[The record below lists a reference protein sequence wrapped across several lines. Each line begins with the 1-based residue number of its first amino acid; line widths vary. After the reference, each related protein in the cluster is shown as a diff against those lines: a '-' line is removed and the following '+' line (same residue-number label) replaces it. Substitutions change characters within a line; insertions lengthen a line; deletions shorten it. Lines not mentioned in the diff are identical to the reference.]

1 MLGLLFRDMKKV
13 VGFISIY
20 IIPLLLSGLIFSRCR
35 NSEDNCKDGTTFITS
50 PGRYIYLG
58 TDKKTGKIK
67 SINVRV
73 KEFKDGGLVY
83 GVSDLYNRPLYQHSM
98 FRNFS
103 KYQTWIIYVPNVDTI
118 WHYNSDLQESVMLVR
133 KDNPDEYIP
142 KSVRYHDLPEVM
154 RKELD

>member
-1 MLGLLFRDMKKV
+1 MLVLPFSDMKKV

-20 IIPLLLSGLIFSRCR
+20 VISLLLSGLIFFGCR
-35 NSEDNCKDGTTFITS
+35 KSDNNYKHGPTFITS
-50 PGRYIYLG
+50 PGRYFYQS
-58 TDKKTGKIK
+58 TDKKTLEIK
-67 SINVRV
+67 SINVCV

-103 KYQTWIIYVPNVDTI
+103 NYQAWIIYVPNVDTI
-118 WHYNSDLQESVMLVR
+118 WHYNSDLQESVMLIR
-133 KDNPDEYIP
+133 KDNPDEYT
-142 KSVRYHDLPEVM
+142 STEVRYQDLPEVM